1 MAPPT
6 QIHIQQIRP
15 LPQYNE
21 YESLVD
27 ALVDDQPLC
36 LHALIYRPDDWRRF
50 APGVVVPAAL
60 WLERDGPAER
70 LTTVQP
76 PALVQIE
83 AARYEAI
90 GTVRSVDGERLIL
103 DTTLPLPVDLDL
115 PAQRAAHAPPL
126 CPGDPLRVVGVMKA
140 DLYPD

>member
-6 QIHIQQIRP
+6 LIHIQQVRP

-21 YESLVD
+21 YEALVD
-27 ALVDDQPLC
+27 ALVDGQPLC

-50 APGVVVPAAL
+50 APGAAVPAAL
-60 WLERDGPAER
+60 WLERDGPVER
-70 LTTVQP
+70 LAAAGP
-76 PALVQIE
+76 PALAQIE

-103 DTTLPLPVDLDL
+103 DTTLPLSVDLDL
-115 PAQRAAHAPPL
+115 PPQQAAHAPPL
-126 CPGDPLRVVGVMKA
+126 RPGDPLRVVGVMKA